1 MDFIV
6 KLLILNK
13 IYVINMFCFVY
24 LVYFVKWFR
33 LLEYFYC
40 YIVDYYVK
48 ISCFLDFDVKF
59 FWYMINFKMFYI
71 EL

>member
-6 KLLILNK
+6 KVLILNK
-13 IYVINMFCFVY
+13 IFVINMICFVY
-24 LVYFVKWFR
+24 LVFFVKRFR

-48 ISCFLDFDVKF
+48 ISCFFDFDVKF

>member
-13 IYVINMFCFVY
+13 IFVINMICFVY

-40 YIVDYYVK
+40 NIVDYYVK
-48 ISCFLDFDVKF
+48 ISWVF
-59 FWYMINFKMFYI
+59 FILM
-71 EL
+71 